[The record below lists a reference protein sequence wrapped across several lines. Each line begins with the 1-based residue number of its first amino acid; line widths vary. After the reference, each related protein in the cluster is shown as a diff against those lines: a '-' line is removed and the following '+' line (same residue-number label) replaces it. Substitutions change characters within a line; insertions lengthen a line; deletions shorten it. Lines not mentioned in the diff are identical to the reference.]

1 MSDNKDD
8 ERRMAVLEEMELRGD
23 DSGWAAFIAG
33 ICFMVF
39 GFLLVL
45 AMCIRGW
52 VMEIAKCPLCGK
64 DVKKSIW
71 RPEYEGCAGSVVIT
85 VKCCGM
91 EAVGI
96 ELWNQ
101 YAAAME
107 LAKTIV
113 ESENCKAED
122 EYKYQE
128 FVEWA
133 RQYVLE
139 VFK

>member
-1 MSDNKDD
+1 MS
-8 ERRMAVLEEMELRGD
+8 
-23 DSGWAAFIAG
+23 
-33 ICFMVF
+33 
-39 GFLLVL
+39 
-45 AMCIRGW
+45 
-52 VMEIAKCPLCGK
+52 EIAKCPMCGK
-64 DVKKSIW
+64 EPDVWCRDEEI
-71 RPEYEGCAGSVVIT
+71 RIV
-85 VKCCGM
+85 CCKH
-91 EAVGI
+91 AVYSTLG
-96 ELWNQ
+96 WNQ

-128 FVEWA
+128 FVERA

>member
-1 MSDNKDD
+1 M
-8 ERRMAVLEEMELRGD
+8 
-23 DSGWAAFIAG
+23 I
-33 ICFMVF
+33 
-39 GFLLVL
+39 
-45 AMCIRGW
+45 
-52 VMEIAKCPLCGK
+52 EIAKCPLCGK
-64 DVKKSIW
+64 DAKKTIW
-71 RPEYEGCAGSVVIT
+71 RPDYEGCAGSVVVT
-85 VKCCGM
+85 VKCCVM
-91 EAVGI
+91 EALTV

-113 ESENCKAED
+113 GSENCKAED
-122 EYKYQE
+122 EYKYKYQE

>member
-1 MSDNKDD
+1 MS
-8 ERRMAVLEEMELRGD
+8 
-23 DSGWAAFIAG
+23 
-33 ICFMVF
+33 
-39 GFLLVL
+39 
-45 AMCIRGW
+45 
-52 VMEIAKCPLCGK
+52 EIAKCPLCGK
-64 DVKKSIW
+64 DAKMTIC
-71 RPEYEGCAGSVVIT
+71 RPDYEGCAGSVVVT

-91 EAVGI
+91 KALTV

-101 YAAAME
+101 YAAAVE
-107 LAKTIV
+107 LVKTIV
-113 ESENCKAED
+113 GYENCKAED

>member
-1 MSDNKDD
+1 MNK
-8 ERRMAVLEEMELRGD
+8 
-23 DSGWAAFIAG
+23 
-33 ICFMVF
+33 
-39 GFLLVL
+39 
-45 AMCIRGW
+45 
-52 VMEIAKCPLCGK
+52 IAKCPLCGE

-71 RPEYEGCAGSVVIT
+71 RPEYEGCAGNVVIT

-91 EAVGI
+91 EALTV
-96 ELWNQ
+96 ELWNR

>member
-1 MSDNKDD
+1 MS
-8 ERRMAVLEEMELRGD
+8 EEV
-23 DSGWAAFIAG
+23 AN
-33 ICFMVF
+33 
-39 GFLLVL
+39 
-45 AMCIRGW
+45 
-52 VMEIAKCPLCGK
+52 CPLCKNPQVEMLNEHSTPVGA
-64 DVKKSIW
+64 
-71 RPEYEGCAGSVVIT
+71 Y
-85 VKCCGM
+85 CCGVRCDSA
-91 EAVGI
+91 EK
-96 ELWNQ
+96 WNQ

>member
-1 MSDNKDD
+1 MS
-8 ERRMAVLEEMELRGD
+8 
-23 DSGWAAFIAG
+23 
-33 ICFMVF
+33 
-39 GFLLVL
+39 
-45 AMCIRGW
+45 
-52 VMEIAKCPLCGK
+52 EIAKCPFCGEE
-64 DVKKSIW
+64 
-71 RPEYEGCAGSVVIT
+71 PEQVDHGWNSTCDFYE
-85 VKCCGM
+85 CCGVLA
-91 EAVGI
+91 E
-96 ELWNQ
+96 EEKWNKI
-101 YAAAME
+101 AAAME